1 MQRETSAQEVF
12 LVLPHR
18 PDELC
23 GYSPDLIQFY
33 GPPGNSGE
41 KYLVSRQGKVF
52 SIFIFYL
59 FNFFFYNQVERFSS
73 FQLTPN

>member
-12 LVLPHR
+12 LALPHR

-23 GYSPDLIQFY
+23 GYFPDLIQFY
-33 GPPGNSGE
+33 GPPENSGE

-52 SIFIFYL
+52 SIY
-59 FNFFFYNQVERFSS
+59 FFFYNQVERFSS
-73 FQLTPN
+73 FQVTPN